1 MLIRHMAVVGVSCIL
16 GLVPLGGGPLPF
28 EGCDF
33 ALCGSSADVCVEE
46 SFLCGCFLPSRRCGL
61 DVNYRYR
68 YENIETKGHTNEDG

>member
-33 ALCGSSADVCVEE
+33 VLCGSSADVRVCCWEE
-46 SFLCGCFLPSRRCGL
+46 SFSVAVFYPLG
-61 DVNYRYR
+61 DAIWNYR
-68 YENIETKGHTNEDG
+68 